1 LKKGEREMRVAK
13 KKEQP
18 KKLRVQIQVRTEIVK
33 ALRKRAVDE
42 LKTVSK
48 LLTEWVES
56 WKETK
61 K

>member
-1 LKKGEREMRVAK
+1 MKAAK

-18 KKLRVQIQVRTEIVK
+18 KRIRVQIQVPTEIAK

-42 LKTVSK
+42 LKTVSR

-56 WKETK
+56 WEETK

>member
-1 LKKGEREMRVAK
+1 MRVAK